1 MRDIPNG
8 RLPSIPIPPT
18 AGSTDHAAGL
28 SFGRGGRESVHPVVD
43 AFRSGCGVDRLQGAG
58 TRYRGSL
65 RVREQASHHSLDF
78 ILVRWSGGVEP
89 DRAAGGGVVRW
100 AAGGV
105 WGGRAAGKTGKR
117 PKREK
122 GGVGG
127 RPPSPPPPPPP
138 AAPSG
143 ST

>member
-89 DRAAGGGVVRW
+89 DGAAGGGWRW
-100 AAGGV
+100 RGGGGAGG
-105 WGGRAAGKTGKR
+105 GGSEARRAT
-117 PKREK
+117 PPTNQ
-122 GGVGG
+122 GGGWV
-127 RPPSPPPPPPP
+127 PSPCPPPPPPRQQHHQVP
-138 AAPSG
+138 H
-143 ST
+143 